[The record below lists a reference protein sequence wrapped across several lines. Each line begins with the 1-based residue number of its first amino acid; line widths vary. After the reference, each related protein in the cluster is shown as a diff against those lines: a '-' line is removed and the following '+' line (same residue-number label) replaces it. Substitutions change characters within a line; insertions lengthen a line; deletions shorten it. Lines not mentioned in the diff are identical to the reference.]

1 MTDEILQNDEEK
13 EEPVDMPNSEADE
26 VGSEDKL
33 VFKRSHLYSVLLPLA
48 FVLGLSVGYLFWGRN
63 TGASQ
68 PAPQVAAAQQDPA
81 QAQATQAV
89 KRYDVPVDDDPSI
102 GPEDAPITLIE
113 FSDFECPYCRR
124 WHEQVY
130 TRLRQEYPDQVRIV
144 FRDFPLSSLHPNAI
158 PAAEAADCAYEQ
170 GAFWEFQDKLFSGEY
185 ELGSEAYTQYAEDLG
200 LDTQNFQECVDTGRY
215 NDEVMADFEYA
226 SNLGVRSTP
235 TFFLNGIP
243 LVGAQPYE
251 MFKQVIDQELAGEIP

>member
-89 KRYDVPVDDDPSI
+89 KRYDVPVADIRQTNHLDSSQLFV
-102 GPEDAPITLIE
+102 GQQLTLPD
-113 FSDFECPYCRR
+113 SD
-124 WHEQVY
+124 
-130 TRLRQEYPDQVRIV
+130 
-144 FRDFPLSSLHPNAI
+144 S
-158 PAAEAADCAYEQ
+158 
-170 GAFWEFQDKLFSGEY
+170 
-185 ELGSEAYTQYAEDLG
+185 
-200 LDTQNFQECVDTGRY
+200 
-215 NDEVMADFEYA
+215 
-226 SNLGVRSTP
+226 
-235 TFFLNGIP
+235 
-243 LVGAQPYE
+243 
-251 MFKQVIDQELAGEIP
+251 

>member
-1 MTDEILQNDEEK
+1 MTDEITQNS
-13 EEPVDMPNSEADE
+13 EEPEEEVEMPEGNAGDAD
-26 VGSEDKL
+26 SDDKL

-63 TGASQ
+63 AGTVQ
-68 PAPQVAAAQQDPA
+68 PAAQVADAQPAPA
-81 QAQATQAV
+81 QAQGTQAV
-89 KRYDVPVDDDPSI
+89 KRYDVPVDDDPAI
-102 GPEDAPITLIE
+102 GPADAPITLIE

-124 WHEQVY
+124 WHDQVY
-130 TRLRQEYPDQVRIV
+130 TRLRQEYPNQVRIV
-144 FRDFPLSSLHPNAI
+144 FRDFPLSSLHANAI
-158 PAAEAADCAYEQ
+158 PAAEAADCANEQ

-185 ELGSEAYTQYAEDLG
+185 ELGSEAYLQYANDLG
-200 LDTQNFQECVDTGRY
+200 LDAKQFQECVDTGRY
-215 NDEVMADFEYA
+215 NDEVMADYQFA